1 MFAQR
6 LLFILLLAAF
16 CLLPSVF
23 SSAQNQPEQQPAPSP
38 SPSPSPLPSPTATP
52 LTGLHQWGAV
62 TLFHGLPSDRV
73 RAISQG
79 QDGMMWFGTEAG
91 LARFDGRRMQTINDV
106 QMPQGRVLSLL
117 TDAAGALWV
126 GTDSGAARIL
136 SGRVDAVK
144 ELQGQSIN
152 AIIEPENGRLLMA
165 SEQGMVYE
173 CRTNGPFQIKQLL
186 AKPLESADRDNPGA
200 LPLTSLTIAHDKLF
214 AGSLSR
220 GLLAIENNSA
230 TEMQARRPAF
240 FIRSLATD
248 ARGQLWVG
256 TKSRKD
262 QQALH
267 SAADTSEI
275 ESADKVTGTV
285 MALRPGHADDMWVG
299 TDGRGVFY
307 FPASRKS
314 VNLTFEIGRAHV

>member
-6 LLFILLLAAF
+6 SLFLILLLSAF
-16 CLLPSVF
+16 CLLPSAF
-23 SSAQNQPEQQPAPSP
+23 SQNEAPQPIGQASTSP

-73 RAISQG
+73 RAIAQG

-91 LARFDGRRMQTINDV
+91 LARFDGRRMQTINDA

-117 TDAAGALWV
+117 TDASGALWV
-126 GTDSGAARIL
+126 GTDTGAARIVN
-136 SGRVDAVK
+136 GRVEALKD
-144 ELQGQSIN
+144 LQGQTIN
-152 AIIEPENGRLLMA
+152 AIIEPEQGRLLMA

-173 CRTNGPFQIKQLL
+173 CRTNSGSLQVKQLL

-200 LPLTSLTIAHDKLF
+200 LPLTSLTVAHEKLF

-230 TEMQARRPAF
+230 TEMQARRPTF
-240 FIRSLATD
+240 FVRALATD

-262 QQALH
+262 QPALH
-267 SAADTSEI
+267 SADDFSEI
-275 ESADKVTGTV
+275 ASAGAVTGTV

-299 TDGRGVFY
+299 TD
-307 FPASRKS
+307 
-314 VNLTFEIGRAHV
+314 